1 MRAIRGATTIESN
14 TPEEIYTATK
24 ELFEEILTQNG
35 ITDSESLTSVIIT
48 VTEDIFAA
56 FPAKAVRKTHGFEY
70 VPVMGMQEI
79 PVPNSLPMCIRFMV
93 FTDLHKPLTA
103 INHVYLHGAKVL
115 RPDLVKEEDA

>member
-1 MRAIRGATTIESN
+1 MRAIRGATTIEHN
-14 TPEEIYTATK
+14 TAEEIYAATK
-24 ELFEEILTQNG
+24 ELFEEILTQNE
-35 ITDSESLTSVIIT
+35 ITDSEQLTSVIIT

-56 FPAKAVRKTHGFEY
+56 FPAKAVRETPGFEF

-93 FTDLHKPLTA
+93 FTDLHKPLGA
-103 INHVYLHGAKVL
+103 ISHVYLRGAKVL

>member
-1 MRAIRGATTIESN
+1 MRAIRGATTIENN

-24 ELFEEILTQNG
+24 QLFAEILTQNG
-35 ITDSESLTSVIIT
+35 IVDSEQLTSVIIT

-56 FPAKAVRKTHGFEY
+56 FPAKAVRETPGFEF

-79 PVPNSLPMCIRFMV
+79 PVPGSLPMCIRFMV
-93 FTDLHKPLTA
+93 FTDLHKPLEA
-103 INHVYLHGAKVL
+103 INHVYLRGAKVL